1 MTWEDSAL
9 HSELMGSHN
18 EYWGYVSTYTFILFG
33 EPRYIAKF
41 RHPNDGWMDE
51 KLGEFPTIE
60 EAKGALLARVAQYIL
75 SR

>member
-1 MTWEDSAL
+1 
-9 HSELMGSHN
+9 MGSHN